1 MTIYELT
8 EQAAQLYALLESGE
22 IDEEVFND
30 TLDAMGAE
38 EKLKNCCYIIK
49 QLEADAK
56 TLKEEKEK
64 LDAKQKTAENGAKR
78 LRAKVLEFMNI
89 TNTKKTKV
97 DIFTLNVVETKS
109 VNITDESKIPAI
121 FLIEQPPKIDKTA
134 IKKALAEGEVVTG
147 AEIQINEGVRL
158 K

>member
-22 IDEEVFND
+22 IDEQIFND
-30 TLDAMGAE
+30 TLEAMGAE
-38 EKLKNCCYIIK
+38 EKIKNVCYVIK

-56 TLKEEKEK
+56 MLKEEKDK
-64 LDAKQKTAENGAKR
+64 LAAKQQTAENGAKR
-78 LRAKVLEFMNI
+78 LRAKLLDFMNI
-89 TNTKKTKV
+89 TNSKKAKV

-134 IKKALAEGEVVTG
+134 IKKAIAEGETVAG

>member
-8 EQAAQLYALLESGE
+8 EQAAQLYSLLESGE
-22 IDEEVFND
+22 IDEETFND
-30 TLDAMGAE
+30 TLDSMGAE

-56 TLKEEKEK
+56 VLKEEKEK
-64 LDAKQKTAENGAKR
+64 LDAKQKVAENGAKR
-78 LRAKVLEFMNI
+78 LRAKVLDFLNI

-121 FLIEQPPKIDKTA
+121 YLVEQPPKIDKTA
-134 IKKALAEGEVVTG
+134 IKKALAEGEAVAG

>member
-22 IDEEVFND
+22 IDEQIFND
-30 TLDAMGAE
+30 TLEAMGAE
-38 EKLKNCCYIIK
+38 EKIKNCCYIIK

-56 TLKEEKEK
+56 ALKEEKEK

-78 LRAKVLEFMNI
+78 LRAKVLDFMNI
-89 TNTKKTKV
+89 TNTKKAKV

-134 IKKALAEGEVVTG
+134 IKKAIAEGEIVAG

>member
-22 IDEEVFND
+22 IDEAIFND

-56 TLKEEKEK
+56 TLKEEKDK

-78 LRAKVLEFMNI
+78 LRAKVLDYLNA

-109 VNITDESKIPAI
+109 VNITDESKIPVA

>member
-22 IDEEVFND
+22 IDEAIFND

-56 TLKEEKEK
+56 VLKEEKEK

-78 LRAKVLEFMNI
+78 LRAKVLDYLNI
-89 TNTKKTKV
+89 TNTKKAKV

-121 FLIEQPPKIDKTA
+121 FLVEQPPKIDKTA